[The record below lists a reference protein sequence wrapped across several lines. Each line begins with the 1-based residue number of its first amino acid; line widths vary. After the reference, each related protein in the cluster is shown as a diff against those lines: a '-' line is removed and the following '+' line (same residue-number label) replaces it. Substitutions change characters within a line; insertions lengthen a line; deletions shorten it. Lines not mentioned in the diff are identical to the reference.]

1 MLKKVLICLLIVTFL
16 LTGCTGEKEV
26 SGSGYKTVKIGLIGP
41 LTGDVAQFGNQM
53 VQGATLAMKQI
64 NESGGIKNGVYAG
77 AKYEFETFDDRA
89 DPTEAANIAQQLV
102 TRKEVLGLIGPVNSS
117 NAYAILPILYD
128 ANIPVVSGGASN
140 PGITQKGWSNFF
152 RPFLNDGMAA
162 PLMAEM
168 LDDLGYQK
176 VIVAYANND
185 FGLGIYK
192 GFEEKAKELGMEI
205 LTADAWQPGEDR
217 DFSSMITKWQSLDA
231 DVIFLAGE
239 YTETGLIIKQ
249 ARVNGMEQPIVNEG
263 GFGPDLLEVVGE
275 QGEGVIVQ
283 THFDRFSEDEKTKKF
298 VQDFI
303 KEFDEE
309 PAENASIGYDAF
321 LVMHDAVSRLEEEGR
336 EALVKAISE
345 TKDLECINFT
355 VAFAENGE
363 LLSPGRA
370 PTVIIKGGKY
380 ESYKR

>member
-1 MLKKVLICLLIVTFL
+1 MLKKILVFLLILSVI
-16 LTGCTGEKEV
+16 LTGCSGGKQVSETGD
-26 SGSGYKTVKIGLIGP
+26 KTVKIGLIGP

-64 NESGGIKNGVYAG
+64 NESGGIKSGIYAG

-102 TRKEVLGLIGPVNSS
+102 TREDILGIIGPVNSS
-117 NAYAILPILYD
+117 NAFAILPILYD

-140 PGITQKGWSNFF
+140 PGITEKGWKNFF

-168 LDDLGYQK
+168 LDDLGYKK

-192 GFEEKAKELGMEI
+192 GFEERAKELGMEI
-205 LTADAWQPGEDR
+205 LSADAWQPGEDR
-217 DFSSMITKWQSLDA
+217 DFSSMITKWQSLNA
-231 DVIFLAGE
+231 DVIFVAGE
-239 YTETGLIIKQ
+239 YTESGLIIKQ
-249 ARVNGMEQPIVNEG
+249 ARVNGMEIPIVNEG
-263 GFGPDLLEVVGE
+263 GYGPDLLDVVGE
-275 QGEGVIVQ
+275 EGEGVIVQ
-283 THFDRFSEDEKTKKF
+283 THFDRFSQDEKTKKF
-298 VQDFI
+298 VEDFI
-303 KEFDEE
+303 NEFNEE

-321 LVMHDAVSRLEEEGR
+321 LVMHDGISRLEEEGR
-336 EALVKAISE
+336 EALVKSISK

-355 VAFAENGE
+355 VSFAENGE

-370 PTVIIKGGKY
+370 PTVIIKNGKY